1 MRYLKAIPETIIKL
15 AFHLSVWIIERFHN
29 MKLYE
34 QQLNELRKLKKGT
47 LGREVADCLD
57 KHKLNLVPGYKSHDL
72 KHSLLDYKMT
82 AVDEIRMQAFM
93 IGNGNLSIPSIAIFT
108 FGFILL
114 PYKWIQFAKDF
125 HLGLNS
131 KQIKE
136 WTLEEHADKDLIQL
150 RKSVI
155 LADKKEFNPEPLMN
169 KLAYAG
175 SVAAMIAGIA
185 GMLFCL
191 PYLFSP
197 LLEDL
202 VGAGFPF
209 VGGAI
214 LFSAGLISMTL
225 QNKGKKERSYKPVY
239 SH

>member
-1 MRYLKAIPETIIKL
+1 MR
-15 AFHLSVWIIERFHN
+15 
-29 MKLYE
+29 LYDL
-34 QQLNELRKLKKGT
+34 QVDELRKLEAGT

-57 KHKLNLVPGYKSHDL
+57 TNKLRLVPGYESHDL

-82 AVDEIRMQAFM
+82 PVDEIRMQAFM
-93 IGNGNLSIPSIAIFT
+93 IGNGNISIPSIAIFT

-125 HLGLNS
+125 RLGLNS

-136 WTLEEHADKDLIQL
+136 WTLGEYADKDLIQL

-155 LADKKEFNPEPLMN
+155 LADKTRYKLEPLLK
-169 KLAYAG
+169 KLAYVG
-175 SVAAMIAGIA
+175 SVSAMIAGIF
-185 GMLFCL
+185 GIVFCL

-214 LFSAGLISMTL
+214 LFSAGLISMTF
-225 QNKGKKERSYKPVY
+225 QNKERKGRNETSYNPAI
-239 SH
+239 